1 MQKSYGFRARELE
14 LLCAPISNMAQSL
27 GPFSLERMVR
37 AVERVR
43 ERLLLATAALENA
56 SIPYAVCGG
65 NAVAVWVTRV
75 DESAVRNTRGVDILI
90 RRSDLDAVKA
100 ALSAAG
106 FDNKHTADLDLF
118 LDSPSARPRDAV
130 HIIFAGEKVRPE
142 ELLPNPDVTESVP
155 SEQFRVLD
163 LEALVRIKLTAY
175 RDKDRTHLRD
185 LLDVGLID
193 GSWCGRYPA
202 ELAARLR
209 ALVDTP
215 AG

>member
-1 MQKSYGFRARELE
+1 
-14 LLCAPISNMAQSL
+14 MAQSL

-43 ERLLLATAALENA
+43 ERLLLATAGLENA

-75 DESAVRNTRGVDILI
+75 DESAVRNTRGVDTLI

-215 AG
+215 DG

>member
-1 MQKSYGFRARELE
+1 M
-14 LLCAPISNMAQSL
+14 APSL

-37 AVERVR
+37 AVEKVR
-43 ERLLLATAALENA
+43 ERLLRATAALENA

-75 DESAVRNTRGVDILI
+75 DESAVRNTRDVDILI
-90 RRSDLDAVKA
+90 RRSDLDAVKT
-100 ALSAAG
+100 ALLAAG
-106 FDNKHTADLDLF
+106 FDYKHTAGLDPF
-118 LDSPSARPRDAV
+118 LDGPSARPRDAV
-130 HIIFAGEKVRPE
+130 HVIFAGEKVRPE

-155 SEQFRVLD
+155 SDQFRVLD

-193 GSWCGRYPA
+193 GNWCWRYPA
-202 ELAARLR
+202 ELAARLQS
-209 ALVDTP
+209 LIDTP
-215 AG
+215 DG

>member
-1 MQKSYGFRARELE
+1 M
-14 LLCAPISNMAQSL
+14 APSL

-37 AVERVR
+37 AVEKVR
-43 ERLLLATAALENA
+43 ERLLRATAALENA

-75 DESAVRNTRGVDILI
+75 DESAVRNTRDVDILI
-90 RRSDLDAVKA
+90 RRSDLDAVKT
-100 ALSAAG
+100 ALLAAG
-106 FDNKHTADLDLF
+106 FDYKHTAGLDLF
-118 LDSPSARPRDAV
+118 LDGPSARPRDAV

-155 SEQFRVLD
+155 SDQFRVLD
-163 LEALVRIKLTAY
+163 LEALVRIKLTSY

-193 GSWCGRYPA
+193 GNWCWRYPA
-202 ELAARLR
+202 ELAARLQS
-209 ALVDTP
+209 LIDTP
-215 AG
+215 DG